1 MTTDSTTGAYLTAR
15 QACDRLGYSRPDSLL
30 RAWRARGLP
39 LYRRPGGHYLL
50 DLKDVGRFV
59 QPAAAR
65 GHTGQHGQARC
76 GLKPASDGGTMRG
89 RRLLIQL

>member
-1 MTTDSTTGAYLTAR
+1 MTAR

-50 DLKDVGRFV
+50 ALVDVARFV
-59 QPAAAR
+59 RPSA
-65 GHTGQHGQARC
+65 
-76 GLKPASDGGTMRG
+76 
-89 RRLLIQL
+89 

>member
-1 MTTDSTTGAYLTAR
+1 MTTNSNTRAYLTTR
-15 QACDRLGYSRPDSLL
+15 QAADRLGYSRPDSLL

-50 DLKDVGRFV
+50 SREDLVRFV

-65 GHTGQHGQARC
+65 GHTGQHG
-76 GLKPASDGGTMRG
+76 
-89 RRLLIQL
+89 